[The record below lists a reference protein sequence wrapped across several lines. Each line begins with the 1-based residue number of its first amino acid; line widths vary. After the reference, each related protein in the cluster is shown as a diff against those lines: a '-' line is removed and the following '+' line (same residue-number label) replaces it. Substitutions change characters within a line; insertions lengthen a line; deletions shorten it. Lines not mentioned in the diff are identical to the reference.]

1 MLKNTSLVAAFSAIT
16 LCSVSVCNAEE
27 ILKPEVGPEENI
39 AIEKKEGVVPC
50 CQVNPDTKIFKNL
63 FGLRSLLNKTSSIF
77 GGKSAEKLDLTDPS
91 NPNFAN
97 KVDANG
103 LPLPNDNNGGGSGGA
118 DRSDAYARNSSINMF
133 GDAFSG
139 GGSSSS
145 IARPNIIGK
154 NVGGILNFT
163 AGPSAGQ
170 PVSFA
175 GLNNPNIP
183 LYSLPI
189 ANLALQTTNL
199 TTGAQSFTPSQ
210 PVPSITL
217 VNAENIT
224 IQGPFLT
231 YTHAGNLPT
240 TVNQSASINENSF
253 VTSVVTNSLNPGES
267 IASNTNQFTLVG
279 IDPTTGA
286 LIGIIGSNYAIFV
299 PQAPL
304 VVSVPSPA
312 SGGVVGRTKIA
323 DDNSPMP
330 RDRLIFSFD
339 YFNNVPLIDGG
350 FDVYRYNLGFE
361 KTFLDRR
368 ASIQVLFPIASTLD
382 SNLTSNDDSIIGS
395 RNTEFGNMSIALKYL
410 FARNENWN
418 FAGGLGFSLP
428 TAPGTNLSGINGTP
442 ILEIKNQSVILTP
455 YVAALFTP
463 TKNFFAQSWMA
474 WGFDTNG
481 NTVNGFQNGNS
492 SFQKVGKLN
501 NTSFMQVDAQ
511 IGYWVINPDD
521 SNRRNL
527 RGLAPFL
534 ELHYN
539 GSMGDYDTVQSG
551 MLSIRDNLGN
561 YNELNLAAG
570 FVTQIRDDLNVNI
583 GAVVPLTGT
592 FDRHFDY
599 QVGVHV
605 NYFFGATQK
614 ARYANRDVSGF

>member
-1 MLKNTSLVAAFSAIT
+1 MLKNTSLAAAFSAIT
-16 LCSVSVCNAEE
+16 LCSVSICNAEE
-27 ILKPEVGPEENI
+27 ILKPKVGTEENI
-39 AIEKKEGVVPC
+39 AIEKKEGVVPG

-63 FGLRSLLNKTSSIF
+63 FGLRSLFNKTSSIF
-77 GGKSAEKLDLTDPS
+77 GVKGAEKIDLT
-91 NPNFAN
+91 NPNGPNSAN
-97 KVDANG
+97 KVDSNG
-103 LPLPNDNNGGGSGGA
+103 LPLPSNIPEGNTGGG
-118 DRSDAYARNSSINMF
+118 DTRTDYARNSAINMF
-133 GDAFSG
+133 GDAFAG

-145 IARPNIIGK
+145 IARPNVIGK

-163 AGPSAGQ
+163 AGPLAGQ

-323 DDNSPMP
+323 DDNNPMP
-330 RDRLIFSFD
+330 RDRLIFNFD

-350 FDVYRYNLGFE
+350 FDVYRYNLGF
-361 KTFLDRR
+361 
-368 ASIQVLFPIASTLD
+368 
-382 SNLTSNDDSIIGS
+382 
-395 RNTEFGNMSIALKYL
+395 
-410 FARNENWN
+410 
-418 FAGGLGFSLP
+418 
-428 TAPGTNLSGINGTP
+428 
-442 ILEIKNQSVILTP
+442 
-455 YVAALFTP
+455 
-463 TKNFFAQSWMA
+463 
-474 WGFDTNG
+474 
-481 NTVNGFQNGNS
+481 
-492 SFQKVGKLN
+492 
-501 NTSFMQVDAQ
+501 
-511 IGYWVINPDD
+511 
-521 SNRRNL
+521 
-527 RGLAPFL
+527 
-534 ELHYN
+534 
-539 GSMGDYDTVQSG
+539 
-551 MLSIRDNLGN
+551 
-561 YNELNLAAG
+561 
-570 FVTQIRDDLNVNI
+570 
-583 GAVVPLTGT
+583 
-592 FDRHFDY
+592 
-599 QVGVHV
+599 
-605 NYFFGATQK
+605 
-614 ARYANRDVSGF
+614 